1 MLRDVNREYIPGS
14 FRSGVI
20 PEFHFTE
27 QISGT
32 FHFQNMETL
41 LKMKKNG
48 KLPDVVIKNFF
59 GAENSTKRP
68 IKHNSTEN
76 LQNLKN
82 KLILTDY

>member
-1 MLRDVNREYIPGS
+1 
-14 FRSGVI
+14 
-20 PEFHFTE
+20 
-27 QISGT
+27 
-32 FHFQNMETL
+32 METL

-48 KLPDVVIKNFF
+48 KLPVVIKNFF